1 MKQALAKAQIEAEVT
16 SQVGNVFTRG
26 EKLPA
31 DFVSSGVPE
40 IDALTG
46 GGLPRGAIMEMFGT
60 ASSGRISLLCS
71 ALSNATSNHETCAL
85 IDTSDTFDPASAA
98 NARVNWD
105 RLLWVRCGNSLERA
119 FKATDLLLQSGG
131 FGLVALNLA
140 DVGVSCTRRIMSS
153 WWFRFRRAVES
164 TPTALVVITPGA
176 CVRSCAAVVLEMK
189 SESSIW
195 PRTMPVDLENA
206 RLIAREDIK
215 QSIRSRQLSLVGDS
229 HPKVKFQSSLTHA
242 QLLCGINIRVD
253 RAKPTSW
260 SERTARF
267 SARSPATRPA

>member
-1 MKQALAKAQIEAEVT
+1 MKQAFVKAQIEAEVT
-16 SQVGNVFTRG
+16 NQVGNVFTRG

-31 DFVSSGVPE
+31 HFVSSGVPE

-71 ALSNATSNHETCAL
+71 ALSYATSNHETCAL
-85 IDTSDTFDPASAA
+85 IDASDTFDPASAA
-98 NARVNWD
+98 NARVNCD

-140 DVGVSCTRRIMSS
+140 DVAVSCTRRIMSS
-153 WWFRFRRAVES
+153 WWFRFRRAIES

-189 SESSIW
+189 SESTIW
-195 PRTMPVDLENA
+195 PATVPVDLETNA
-206 RLIAREDIK
+206 LRLMTKEDRK
-215 QSIRSRQLSLVGDS
+215 QSTRSRQFSLVGDS
-229 HPKVKFQSSLTHA
+229 HQQVKSQSLLTHSH
-242 QLLCGINIRVD
+242 LLYGINVRVD
-253 RAKPTSW
+253 RAKPNFW

-267 SARSPATRPA
+267 SARTSV

>member
-1 MKQALAKAQIEAEVT
+1 MKQAFAKAQIEAEVT
-16 SQVGNVFTRG
+16 SQVGNVFSRG

-31 DFVSSGVPE
+31 HFVSSGVPE

-71 ALSNATSNHETCAL
+71 ALSYATSNHETCAL
-85 IDTSDTFDPASAA
+85 IDASDTFDPTSAA
-98 NARVNWD
+98 NARVNSD
-105 RLLWVRCGNSLERA
+105 RLLWVRCGNSLEHA

-140 DVGVSCTRRIMSS
+140 DVAVSRTRRIMSS
-153 WWFRFRRAVES
+153 WWFRFRRSIES
-164 TPTALVVITPGA
+164 TPTALIVVTPGA

-189 SESSIW
+189 SESTIW
-195 PRTMPVDLENA
+195 PSTTAVDLETNDPG
-206 RLIAREDIK
+206 LMTKEDRK
-215 QSIRSRQLSLVGDS
+215 QSTRSPQLSLVEVS
-229 HPKVKFQSSLTHA
+229 HQQVRSQSSLTHSH
-242 QLLCGINIRVD
+242 LLCGINVRVD

-267 SARSPATRPA
+267 CAHTSI